1 MKTCPLHLWTD
12 LRRLNPYFLLRG
24 LFILIR
30 GFGLSHSL
38 LCGMIT
44 MTRLLWTPL

>member
-1 MKTCPLHLWTD
+1 MKTCPMHLWTD
-12 LRRLNPYFLLRG
+12 LRRLNPYRFAQRTFHLDPR
-24 LFILIR
+24 
-30 GFGLSHSL
+30 FGLSHSL